1 MASTDRTRWL
11 GLAVL
16 SLGVSMIIVDATIVN
31 VALPSIIREFGL
43 TLSDAEWINSIY
55 SLVFAALLI
64 TLGRVG
70 DMFGRRRLF
79 VVGIV
84 VFVAASAMAGTSSS
98 GSWLI
103 AARFLQGVGAA
114 AILPATLST
123 VNATFRGR
131 ERGIAF
137 GIWGSVIGGMAA
149 IGPLLGGWLT
159 TSHSWRWAFYI
170 NVPIG
175 VIVIVGSWLWVRETR
190 DEEVVRKFDVPGI
203 ILSGLGLTGVVFA
216 LIEGPRFGFVT
227 QTDQFTAGPFTWP
240 DGWVSPVTVTFIA
253 GALLLVGFVFNE
265 RSRAKAGK
273 PVLFDLTLFQYRSFS
288 LGNATVSIL
297 SLGEFGLIFV
307 FPLFVQAVFGY
318 SAFRT
323 GLLLVA
329 LAIGAFVGGPTA
341 GVIATR
347 IGPRRVVSFG
357 MALEAVAIIA
367 VALLFAPDRAGWAF
381 ILPLFVYGIGVGLA
395 ERAAHERHPFGDPP
409 EGIRAGIGHAIDLP
423 PGRRRHR
430 DRAPRHRARH
440 ESAHRHAGQPRTDPR
455 PAANSNPGHRRRHRR
470 LGRSGAAGDR
480 RDAGIRTR
488 RRSRVGGLRRCGD
501 PYRPRRSGVRARR
514 TGYVASTPRRPICG
528 CRAGSRGD
536 LATRVMA
543 SGPPSMRR

>member
-357 MALEAVAIIA
+357 MALEAIAIIA

-395 ERAAHERHPFGDPP
+395 SAQLTSVILSEIPPRESGQASGMQSTFRQVGAAI
-409 EGIRAGIGHAIDLP
+409 GIALLGTVLATSLRTGTLDNLEQIPDLP
-423 PGRRRHR
+423 PTAIQGIV
-430 DRAPRHRARH
+430 DAIDG
-440 ESAHRHAGQPRTDPR
+440 SAGQALPGIAEMPGSE
-455 PAANSNPGHRRRHRR
+455 PVVEAVSEAFAA
-470 LGRSGAAGDR
+470 AA
-480 RDAGIRTR
+480 T
-488 RRSRVGGLRRCGD
+488 
-501 PYRPRRSGVRARR
+501 R
-514 TGYVASTPRRPICG
+514 TGLVAAAFVL
-528 CRAGSRGD
+528 AG
-536 LATRVMA
+536 LAMSLRLPDVRYADAEPEVEGT
-543 SGPPSMRR
+543 SPPE

>member
-1 MASTDRTRWL
+1 MTSTDRTRWF

-64 TLGRVG
+64 TLGKVG

-84 VFVAASAMAGTSSS
+84 VFVVASAMAGASSS
-98 GSWLI
+98 GAWLI

-175 VIVIVGSWLWVRETR
+175 VIVIIGSWLWVRETR
-190 DEEVVRKFDVPGI
+190 DDEVVRKFDVPGI
-203 ILSGLGLTGVVFA
+203 VLSGLGLTGVVFA
-216 LIEGPRFGFVT
+216 LIEGPRFGFFA
-227 QTDQFTAGPFTWP
+227 QTDPFTAGPFTWP
-240 DGWVSPVTVTFIA
+240 EGWVSPVTVTFIA
-253 GALLLVGFVFNE
+253 GVLLLVGFVFNE
-265 RSRAKAGK
+265 QSRARAGK
-273 PVLFDLTLFQYRSFS
+273 AVLFDLALFRYRSFS

-323 GLLLVA
+323 GLLLVS

-357 MALEAVAIIA
+357 MALEAIAIIA

-395 ERAAHERHPFGDPP
+395 SAQLTSVILSEIPPRESGQASGMQSTFRQVGAAI
-409 EGIRAGIGHAIDLP
+409 GIALLGTVLATGLRTGTVDNLQQIPDLP
-423 PGRRRHR
+423 PTAIQGIV
-430 DRAPRHRARH
+430 DAIDG
-440 ESAHRHAGQPRTDPR
+440 SAGQALPGIAEMPGSE
-455 PAANSNPGHRRRHRR
+455 PVVEAVSEAFAA
-470 LGRSGAAGDR
+470 AA
-480 RDAGIRTR
+480 T
-488 RRSRVGGLRRCGD
+488 
-501 PYRPRRSGVRARR
+501 R
-514 TGYVASTPRRPICG
+514 TGFVAAAFVI
-528 CRAGSRGD
+528 AGFAMSLRLPDVRYADAEPETEG
-536 LATRVMA
+536 T
-543 SGPPSMRR
+543 SPPE